1 MAVDDYDTEQED
13 SIRRVEE
20 VVEDSGPGGS
30 GDILQGF
37 PKATGTPPT
46 VVREESEAEEEEEGE
61 EG

>member
-1 MAVDDYDTEQED
+1 MDVDDYGMED
-13 SIRRVEE
+13 ETSIPRVEE

-46 VVREESEAEEEEEGE
+46 VVREESEAKEEEESE